1 MSYSIN
7 FKYDKYIIININNL
21 PSTALVEKK
30 AKFLVS
36 NGFSLENSV
45 VRDWGS
51 DSPVS
56 AELST

>member
-45 VRDWGS
+45 VRD
-51 DSPVS
+51 
-56 AELST
+56 